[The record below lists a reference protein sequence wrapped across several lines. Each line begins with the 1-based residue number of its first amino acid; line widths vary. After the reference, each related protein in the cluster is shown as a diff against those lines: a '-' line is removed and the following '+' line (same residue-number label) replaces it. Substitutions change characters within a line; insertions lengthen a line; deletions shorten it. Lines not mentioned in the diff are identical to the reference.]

1 MKPLM
6 ETWKSSQLSSL
17 GPQNGGVISYQF
29 SREITTCVA
38 NPEIR
43 AAYAERGAFCESEGR
58 PYGERPYEERMALT
72 KSFEERACQVV
83 RDARMKTLGYYGMSF
98 AEREAAIKEK
108 YAGKNTTMD
117 FLRMQSELKCSGV
130 LRNKMGKMAESS
142 YCDMIGRQFELAYN
156 PNSLYRVGFEKSDFM
171 TVDQWYR
178 VANQPL
184 DTAKLAASMKEQLSR
199 TSFQGYPIDIEK
211 IIGNAIDHFVDGTI
225 ENGIDRL
232 MDDLKP

>member
-1 MKPLM
+1 M

-43 AAYAERGAFCESEGR
+43 AAYAERDAFCKSEDR